1 MERKE
6 PDHARRVKTIPI
18 CATRCLSV
26 WVVHMS
32 EELRNSPV
40 NEDPGELQYGTPP
53 GGASSILPKGE
64 RIWRQLLPP
73 LSFDT
78 SAICGQRIETRGYD

>member
-32 EELRNSPV
+32 EELMNSQV
-40 NEDPGELQYGTPP
+40 NEDPGVLQYGTPP
-53 GGASSILPKGE
+53 GWSQQYSPKGRKDLE
-64 RIWRQLLPP
+64 AVT
-73 LSFDT
+73 T
-78 SAICGQRIETRGYD
+78 SAFF